1 MDRAEELLVLRASSL
16 AFGVF
21 AQMKDANGDRIVRS
35 GGSGIFIAPFRAL
48 TARHVTRDFFS
59 IDPTKA
65 DQLNRRVR
73 AAEENANTDYFELP
87 HSSVLFQAEMGSV
100 PRPLLWHVSR
110 VWDSPITDISLMEV
124 FADGDEAAGNER
136 KMSGF
141 FEWSL
146 LPPPVGSRVITLGY
160 PLTNVTP
167 KDDLIN
173 IDLKYVMQEGR
184 VTDIYEL
191 RRDRGMYSFP
201 CFRIDNPVNHG
212 FSGAPVF
219 WREKLC
225 GIISGGFDDD
235 TYVASL
241 WPLCLLKYEYPDLG
255 ALGAEKTFA
264 DLFDSGELL
273 SEEWPLIKNRI
284 AKRYDENGKAYAHVQ
299 S

>member
-1 MDRAEELLVLRASSL
+1 MNREEELLVLRASSL

-35 GGSGIFIAPFRAL
+35 GGSGIFISPFRAL

-59 IDPTKA
+59 IDETRA
-65 DQLNRRVR
+65 DQLNKRVR

-87 HSSVLFQAEMGSV
+87 HSSVLFQAQLGRV

-160 PLTNVTP
+160 PLTNVTT
-167 KDDLIN
+167 KNDLIN
-173 IDLKYVMQEGR
+173 IDLKYVLQEGC

-191 RRDRGMYSFP
+191 RRERGMYSFP
-201 CFRIDNPVNHG
+201 CFRIDKPVNHG
-212 FSGAPVF
+212 FSGGPVF
-219 WREKLC
+219 WSGKLC
-225 GIISGGFDDD
+225 GIISGGLDDAH
-235 TYVASL
+235 VASL
-241 WPLCLLKYEYPDLG
+241 WPLCLLKYEYRDMG
-255 ALGAEKTFA
+255 ALGGEKNFA
-264 DLFDSGELL
+264 DLFVSGELL

-284 AKRYDENGKAYAHVQ
+284 SKRYDEDGKAYAYIQ

>member
-1 MDRAEELLVLRASSL
+1 MNREEELLILRASSL

-21 AQMKDANGDRIVRS
+21 AQIKDVNGDRLVRS
-35 GGSGIFIAPFRAL
+35 GGSGIFISPFRGL
-48 TARHVTRDFFS
+48 TARHVTRDLFR
-59 IDPTKA
+59 IDETMA
-65 DQLNRRVR
+65 DQLNKRVR
-73 AAEENANTDYFELP
+73 VAEDNANTDYFELP
-87 HSSVLFQAEMGSV
+87 HSSVLFQAQLGRV

-160 PLTNVTP
+160 PLSNVTT
-167 KDDLIN
+167 KNDLIN
-173 IDLKYVMQEGR
+173 IDLKYVLQEGR
-184 VTDIYEL
+184 VAEIFEL

-201 CFRIDNPVNHG
+201 CFRIDKPVNHG
-212 FSGAPVF
+212 FSGGPVF
-219 WREKLC
+219 YRGKLC

-235 TYVASL
+235 TYVASP
-241 WPLCLLKYEYPDLG
+241 WPLCLLNYKYPDLG
-255 ALGAEKTFA
+255 ALGSERSFA

-273 SEEWPLIKNRI
+273 SEDWPGIKNRI
-284 AKRYDENGKAYAHVQ
+284 SKRYDENGKSYAFIQ